1 MMPVR
6 LSNGNIRAPMRASD
20 EESGIV
26 ADGFVELSPADA
38 DYEKWDRWMN
48 SDEYKLRL
56 ALQSEP
62 LDEA

>member
-1 MMPVR
+1 
-6 LSNGNIRAPMRASD
+6 MRASD